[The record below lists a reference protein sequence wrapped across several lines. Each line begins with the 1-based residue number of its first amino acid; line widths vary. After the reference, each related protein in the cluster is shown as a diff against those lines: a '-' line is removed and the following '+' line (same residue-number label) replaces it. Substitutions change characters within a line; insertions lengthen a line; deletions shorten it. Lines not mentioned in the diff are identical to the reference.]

1 MLSLMTMFFGLE
13 HVMAQ
18 SDAGEPV
25 KGVVRVK
32 FQREVAD
39 RIASV
44 APFANGGVVKTGVE
58 PLDNTGGKL
67 KVVQMKRVFPYS
79 PKFEEKHR
87 KYGLDLWYDV
97 YYDETSVSPASAMSM
112 YKSTAGVQKVETV
125 VPVVPIGGEKGF
137 KVISSDK
144 LKAMTAGASA
154 KSEMPFNDPLLPK
167 QWHYKNEGTLPGSVA
182 GADVNLFEACSRY
195 RRWYRVW
202 SSGFDSECFCK

>member
-87 KYGLDLWYDV
+87 KYGLDLYSQDLFFPIAHGFYPTVRHRVPLYIRLHRW
-97 YYDETSVSPASAMSM
+97 TGRPA
-112 YKSTAGVQKVETV
+112 
-125 VPVVPIGGEKGF
+125 
-137 KVISSDK
+137 
-144 LKAMTAGASA
+144 
-154 KSEMPFNDPLLPK
+154 
-167 QWHYKNEGTLPGSVA
+167 QWH
-182 GADVNLFEACSRY
+182 NLYHLFLLLSKLFVLLVVRLGQELQYSL
-195 RRWYRVW
+195 
-202 SSGFDSECFCK
+202 

>member
-154 KSEMPFNDPLLPK
+154 KSEMPSTTRFFLNS
-167 QWHYKNEGTLPGSVA
+167 GTIRMKVHCL
-182 GADVNLFEACSRY
+182 E
-195 RRWYRVW
+195 VW
-202 SSGFDSECFCK
+202 LVLMLTSLKLGKLQPEPVMFS